1 MSERSAER
9 LFQDDLGMSFSAWR
23 QQLRLMVAL
32 ELLGRGDRVTDV
44 AFAVGYSDVS
54 AFIAMFKAALGAT
67 PGQYFRGVRRRTG
80 ANQHKRGDNR
90 GADPNLPPRHR

>member
-1 MSERSAER
+1 V
-9 LFQDDLGMSFSAWR
+9 
-23 QQLRLMVAL
+23 VAL
-32 ELLGRGDRVTDV
+32 EWLGRGDRVSDV

-67 PGQYFRGVRRRTG
+67 PGQYFRGDRRRTG
-80 ANQHKRGDNR
+80 TNKHKREDSG